1 MNFSTAGLIVIAGAA
16 MCANASA
23 QTRSVTY
30 YYTDPQGTVLA
41 TADSAGNI
49 VSQVDHRAFGDEAL
63 GSRDEGPGF
72 IGHVEDT
79 ESDLVYMQQRYY
91 DPTIG
96 RFLSADP
103 APIDT
108 SHLNNVSRYAYA
120 YNNPYL
126 FVDLDGREAS
136 LYWSSPTTVVATI
149 RYSTTGS
156 PLPFSRQ
163 AMAHQTQ
170 AGFSGLV
177 NVGGKIINLTTKV
190 EYVANA
196 AGQAG
201 VTTVNVVPDTAT
213 VTKSG
218 RSETN
223 RVGGDQVTLGAGGTN
238 AASTVTAE
246 HELGHVA
253 GAGDQYKGGIDVNGA
268 TLPADVAGS
277 ANVMK
282 SLTSNQANDQSLR
295 EIIQSSANKNSCAA
309 GVHASSGGC

>member
-1 MNFSTAGLIVIAGAA
+1 MAGIAICAA
-16 MCANASA
+16 ASG
-23 QTRSVTY
+23 QTRNVTY

-49 VSQVDHRAFGDEAL
+49 VSQVDHRSFGDEAL
-63 GSRDEGPGF
+63 GPKENGPGF
-72 IGHVEDT
+72 IGHVEDA

-91 DPTIG
+91 DPAIG
-96 RFLSADP
+96 RFISSDP
-103 APIDT
+103 ASINT
-108 SHLNNVSRYAYA
+108 SQPHNFSRYAYA
-120 YNNPYL
+120 NNNPYL

-136 LYWSSPTTVVATI
+136 LYWSSSSTVVATI

-163 AMAHQTQ
+163 AMAQQTR

-177 NVGGKIINLTTKV
+177 NVGGKIVNITTKV

-196 AGQAG
+196 AGQPG
-201 VTTVNVVPDTAT
+201 VTTLNVVPDTAT

-223 RVGGDQVTLGAGGTN
+223 RVGGDQVTLGAGGVD
-238 AASTVTAE
+238 AASVVTAE

-253 GAGDQYKGGIDVNGA
+253 GAGDQYKGGIDVNGG

-282 SLTSNQANDQSLR
+282 TLLSNQANDQSLR
-295 EIIQSSANKNSCAA
+295 EIIQSSSNKNSCAA